1 VLITKT
7 VNIKWCYKTK
17 KWYEEQGY
25 IFTKWNDEF
34 EVKVEDLICGAN
46 AYVNVTCDCESC
58 TTPIIKPVRWCDYL
72 KCVKEDGKYYCRKC
86 AIGLFANENAR
97 KTKLKN
103 GLSFYQ
109 WCYDNLSKEDA
120 DKILARWD
128 YEKNRL
134 SPKDVSF
141 SSVGEN
147 RKGYWFK
154 CLEHQNHESEQ
165 RSISSFTSD
174 KNRNLKC
181 SQCYVLAMT
190 HPELAKYLVNKE
202 DIYKYSFGSNEK
214 IPMKCPECGHE
225 KLMKIPRLLRQGFG
239 CPKCGDGISYPEKF
253 MYNILEQIQ
262 ELNIIENFQTEKTF
276 DWLIYEFK
284 GKLRKGRLDF
294 YYKVNGMAYGIET
307 DGGFHTKDNGMSG
320 QTKEESKY
328 IDDEKDRLCKEHDIE
343 VIRID
348 CTESNLEWIKNNV
361 MKSELPKILNFVEG
375 NIDWLKCQE
384 FACNSLVKVACN
396 LWNNGIDNTLEIANE
411 LKVGRSTATKY
422 LNKGSLLGWCS
433 YDPKEETEKN
443 HGSEKHC
450 KQVICLN
457 TKEIFSSLKEACI
470 KFNIRS
476 SNMTYCCSNEYK
488 AKTAGKDPNTGDD
501 LLWMYYDEY
510 IVKNKISGWFEDYLN
525 NYGYSHKV
533 VCLTTGE
540 IFNSQTE
547 GALKYNLKSGNNIR
561 ACCNIEGKSAGKHPI
576 TGEKLMW
583 VTYKNYN
590 KQNNI
595 NVN

>member
-1 VLITKT
+1 
-7 VNIKWCYKTK
+7 
-17 KWYEEQGY
+17 
-25 IFTKWNDEF
+25 
-34 EVKVEDLICGAN
+34 
-46 AYVNVTCDCESC
+46 
-58 TTPIIKPVRWCDYL
+58 
-72 KCVKEDGKYYCRKC
+72 
-86 AIGLFANENAR
+86 
-97 KTKLKN
+97 
-103 GLSFYQ
+103 
-109 WCYDNLSKEDA
+109 
-120 DKILARWD
+120 
-128 YEKNRL
+128 
-134 SPKDVSF
+134 
-141 SSVGEN
+141 
-147 RKGYWFK
+147 
-154 CLEHQNHESEQ
+154 
-165 RSISSFTSD
+165 
-174 KNRNLKC
+174 
-181 SQCYVLAMT
+181 M
-190 HPELAKYLVNKE
+190 
-202 DIYKYSFGSNEK
+202 
-214 IPMKCPECGHE
+214 
-225 KLMKIPRLLRQGFG
+225 
-239 CPKCGDGISYPEKF
+239 
-253 MYNILEQIQ
+253 
-262 ELNIIENFQTEKTF
+262 
-276 DWLIYEFK
+276 
-284 GKLRKGRLDF
+284 
-294 YYKVNGMAYGIET
+294 
-307 DGGFHTKDNGMSG
+307 
-320 QTKEESKY
+320 
-328 IDDEKDRLCKEHDIE
+328 
-343 VIRID
+343 
-348 CTESNLEWIKNNV
+348 
-361 MKSELPKILNFVEG
+361 
-375 NIDWLKCQE
+375 
-384 FACNSLVKVACN
+384 
-396 LWNNGIDNTLEIANE
+396 
-411 LKVGRSTATKY
+411 
-422 LNKGSLLGWCS
+422 NKGSLLGWCS